1 VYCNVVCCPRSI
13 KCCTFG
19 TILVEILPVQ
29 PKIMDGKNTK
39 TFQKKTLFND
49 PVYGFIK
56 FPHDFLYTIIDH
68 PYFQRL
74 RRIRQLGLT
83 DYVYPGAVHT
93 RFNHCLGALHLTTM
107 TIETLRSKGVEISEE
122 ESEALSLAILLHD
135 IGHGPFSHALERM
148 ILPFGHEQISLA
160 IMHLLNEE
168 FAGKLELAVRIFANE
183 YHRPFFHELVAG
195 QLDMDRMDFLHRDSF
210 YTGVVE
216 GKIGYGRLINMLNV
230 REEHLVVEEKGLH
243 TVEQFLM
250 ARRLMYWQVY
260 LHKTALAAEK
270 MLQTVLNYLFTMPE
284 IQMQALI
291 PEPLRLFFAEYEA
304 SKSLKV
310 IPAETIRRFLTLDDV
325 DVTNLLKCLAKSEP
339 GVPSML
345 SKGILNRKL
354 FKILEQDHPFDPA
367 EISEVRQ
374 MVTENL
380 GLEQSGLLDFLVISG
395 NESSTIYKGGESE
408 IRILS
413 KNGEVKPLGSFPEVH
428 IQPAK
433 TTRYYLIYP
442 KR

>member
-1 VYCNVVCCPRSI
+1 M
-13 KCCTFG
+13 
-19 TILVEILPVQ
+19 LVELH
-29 PKIMDGKNTK
+29 KMEGKNTK

-49 PVYGFIK
+49 PVYGFIQ
-56 FPHDFLYTIIDH
+56 FPHAFLYTLIDH
-68 PYFQRL
+68 PWFQRL
-74 RRIRQLGLT
+74 RRIKQLGLSEL
-83 DYVYPGAVHT
+83 VYPGATHT
-93 RFNHCLGALHLTTM
+93 RFNHSLGALHLTTLA
-107 TIETLRSKGVEISEE
+107 IETLRNKGVEISDP
-122 ESEALSLAILLHD
+122 ESEALCLAVLLHD
-135 IGHGPFSHALERM
+135 IGHGPFSHALEKM
-148 ILPFGHEQISLA
+148 ILPWGHEQISLA
-160 IMHLLNEE
+160 VMHQLNSE
-168 FAGKLELAVRIFANE
+168 FPGKLDLAIRIFSNE
-183 YHRPFFHELVAG
+183 YHRPFLHELVAG

-230 REEHLVVEEKGLH
+230 RDEQLVVEEKGLH

-270 MLQTVLNYLFTMPE
+270 MLQTVLNYLFTLPE
-284 IQMQALI
+284 IRLQELV
-291 PEPLRLFFAEYEA
+291 PEPLRVFFAEYEA
-304 SKSLKV
+304 SKSVKV
-310 IPAETIRRFLTLDDV
+310 IPADTLRLFLTLDDV

-339 GVPSML
+339 GVPSIL
-345 SKGILNRKL
+345 SKDILNRKL
-354 FKILEQDHPFDPA
+354 FKILQQDHPFDPA
-367 EISEVRQ
+367 EISDIRQ
-374 MVTENL
+374 KVMENL

-413 KNGEVKPLGSFPEVH
+413 KNGEVKPLGSFHEVH